1 MPQFNAAGAQVLGV
15 SADHAATLDAWVKV
29 NPIKHTLASDFRR
42 TMLPGYDAMVTDEKS
57 PIYRYAKRA
66 YIIIDSKGVV
76 RYVKVMDNPL
86 DLLQPEDLLK
96 ALKESGAS

>member
-1 MPQFNAAGAQVLGV
+1 MPQFEAAGAQVLGV
-15 SADHAATLDAWVKV
+15 SADHVATLDAFVKQ
-29 NPIKHTLASDFRR
+29 NPLKRTLASDFRR

-57 PIYRYAKRA
+57 PIFRYGKRA
-66 YIIIDSKGVV
+66 YFVIDRQGVI

-86 DLLQPEDLLK
+86 DLLQPDDLLK

>member
-1 MPQFNAAGAQVLGV
+1 MPQFEAAGAQVLGV
-15 SADHAATLDAWVKV
+15 SADHIATLDAFAKQ
-29 NPIKHTLASDFRR
+29 NPMKQVLASDFRR
-42 TMLPGYDAMVTDEKS
+42 TMLPAYDAMVTDEKS

-66 YIIIDSKGVV
+66 YFVIDSQGIV

-96 ALKESGAS
+96 ALKDSKAS